1 MAACVGRRNEDDGVT
16 GRASSHAEVERV
28 AIHEIGHALIAVLL
42 GRHVV
47 RVQLAPNPHTELR
60 RKQLLPKGRPKTASD
75 RAVLEGELMLA
86 LAGIAAERATEVN
99 DRSSLPGALYDLRKA
114 TDLALQIAGPAR
126 AEATVAHSLSTAERM
141 VRNRGSIVAK
151 AVEAL
156 VEQGA
161 LDGEQIKAIIPRR

>member
-1 MAACVGRRNEDDGVT
+1 MKI
-16 GRASSHAEVERV
+16 ERV
-28 AIHEIGHALIAVLL
+28 AIHEIGHALVAVLL

-47 RVQLAPNPHTELR
+47 RIQLAPAPHTELR
-60 RKQLLPKGRPKTASD
+60 KRLLPQGRPKTASD
-75 RAVLEGELMLA
+75 RAVLEGELMLV
-86 LAGIAAERATEVN
+86 LAGIAAERAMGVN
-99 DRSSLPGALYDLRKA
+99 DRSSLPGALDDLRKA

-126 AEATVAHSLSTAERM
+126 AEATVAHALSTAERM